1 MGFAWN
7 GNCYET
13 PETALEAFSRDVP
26 KVDASGIN
34 AFASVPSV
42 DAAGVV
48 SWSISNR
55 PLSSDIAT
63 TRTGTTQL
71 PSCSY
76 DSFRIDQLPDIAFVV
91 FLVFAFFMGFRSGQ
105 TA

>member
-13 PETALEAFSRDVP
+13 PESALEAFSRDVP
-26 KVDASGIN
+26 RVDGFGIN
-34 AFASVPSV
+34 SFASAPSV
-42 DAAGVV
+42 DASGVV

-55 PLSSDIAT
+55 PLSGDVAT
-63 TRTGTTQL
+63 TRNGTTQL
-71 PSCSY
+71 QTCTF
-76 DSFRIDQLPDIAFVV
+76 DSFRLDQLPDLALIAV
-91 FLVFAFFMGFRSGQ
+91 LLFAFFMGFRSGQ